1 MRINARLDENHARKL
16 NYLLET
22 THSSTSEII
31 TRAIDVYYEQ
41 IKQSRPEAA
50 NILQASGFIGCGE
63 APPELAENYQAEN
76 VRLQERAGYVDELRA
91 QVKALQDR
99 LAAPASQNQP
109 EAPAKVSKTRKRG
122 G

>member
-1 MRINARLDENHARKL
+1 VAN
-16 NYLLET
+16 
-22 THSSTSEII
+22 
-31 TRAIDVYYEQ
+31 
-41 IKQSRPEAA
+41 A

-63 APPELAENYQAEN
+63 ASPELAENYQAEN
-76 VRLQERAGYVDELRA
+76 VRLQERAGYVGELRA